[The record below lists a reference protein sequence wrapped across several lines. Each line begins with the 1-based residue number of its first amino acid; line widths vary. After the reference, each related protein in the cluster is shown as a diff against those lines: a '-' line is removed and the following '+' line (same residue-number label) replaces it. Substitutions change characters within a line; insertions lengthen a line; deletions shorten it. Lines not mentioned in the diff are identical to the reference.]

1 MNRNI
6 KHHLAV
12 LFAEFVKAA
21 RQVPA
26 IYFAPIRGAVMGVIS
41 QWRKLQAND
50 AGGGTPKA
58 A

>member
-1 MNRNI
+1 MNKTI
-6 KHHLAV
+6 KQHLAII
-12 LFAEFVKAA
+12 FAEFVKAV

-26 IYFAPIRGAVMGVIS
+26 IYFAPIRGAIMGVIS